1 MKYII
6 VGRSGTGKTAMMQA
20 LTQRGLKPLYTH
32 TTRPSRGPDDI
43 GHVFITDAD
52 AALIPGE
59 NKLCA
64 TTFDGYLY
72 FTTKEALA
80 DADMM
85 VLEPSGVWEV
95 LNAMPD
101 ETFNI
106 VHMKACD
113 QALRVQ
119 MAVARMGGDPATATT
134 RFTARMKNEDAVFN
148 QFEATLDGLRAAGKS
163 AAPNANVVITV
174 DNDFVDQTVNDWAA
188 YLAGQFVTVRNLKT
202 IVEQAV
208 DLGIL
213 TANDA
218 GLIQIVDVDGND
230 MFVNMGHFIEIIMH
244 DADNCHALFMSWLT
258 HNLNIGVPEELLT
271 EAGNDGDEVTSGQTS
286 LSDELPAF
294 PAAEEQGQAP
304 ADEPAAS
311 ETTDTTGEA
320 TTTGTETGSAAP
332 ENIPAST

>member
-32 TTRPSRGPDDI
+32 TTRPSRGPDDM
-43 GHVFITDAD
+43 GHIFITDAD
-52 AALIPGE
+52 AALVPNE

-64 TTFDGYLY
+64 ATFDGHLY
-72 FTTKEALA
+72 FTTKEALNAA
-80 DADMM
+80 DVMI
-85 VLEPSGVWEV
+85 LEPSGVWEV

-106 VHMKACD
+106 VHMKAGD
-113 QALRVQ
+113 QALRMQ
-119 MAVARMGGDPATATT
+119 MAVARMGGDPAVAAA
-134 RFTARMKNEDAVFN
+134 RFTTRMKNEDAVFN
-148 QFEATLDGLRAAGKS
+148 QFEATLDSLRSAGKS

-174 DNDFVDQTVNDWAA
+174 DNDFVDQTINDWAA
-188 YLAGQFVTVRNLKT
+188 YLTGQFVTVRNLKT
-202 IVEQAV
+202 IAEQAV

-213 TANDA
+213 TANDE

-271 EAGNDGDEVTSGQTS
+271 EAGGDNGEEAPGQTS
-286 LSDELPAF
+286 LFDEQPAF
-294 PAAEEQGQAP
+294 PATEEQGQAP
-304 ADEPAAS
+304 ADEPPAGQTAGAAA
-311 ETTDTTGEA
+311 E
-320 TTTGTETGSAAP
+320 TGTADTKASPAAP
-332 ENIPAST
+332 ENASAAT